1 MPVEVSTQARARGM
15 ERLQTSQVAEEVSA
29 TLLFLSPLVPS
40 IDAFIDA
47 ICIARLGVW
56 PTSEFIDDIA
66 VGVAYQWRRPRA
78 KWSAVLGAF
87 TTNSLSQLACNC
99 NLP

>member
-1 MPVEVSTQARARGM
+1 MPVEVSTQARARGID
-15 ERLQTSQVAEEVSA
+15 RLQTSQVAEEVSA

-66 VGVAYQWRRPRA
+66 VGVAYQCVAPQNERCAGRFHNAPA
-78 KWSAVLGAF
+78 IGIYSTAY
-87 TTNSLSQLACNC
+87 S
-99 NLP
+99 

>member
-66 VGVAYQWRRPRA
+66 VGVAVWRRTA
-78 KWSAVLGAF
+78 K
-87 TTNSLSQLACNC
+87 
-99 NLP
+99 